1 MENQNGV
8 KLWNRTPQKNDK
20 NICFKYF
27 WIDIKKNTK
36 RTFGLLKYKNY
47 SVIGEIIC
55 DTLTK

>member
-8 KLWNRTPQKNDK
+8 KLWNRTPEKNDK

-36 RTFGLLKYKNY
+36 RAFGQLKYKNY
-47 SVIGEIIC
+47 SVI
-55 DTLTK
+55 